1 MYETADKTRCPVA
14 MFQMFKEKRPT
25 ELTNTDPLYLAVIDK
40 PKSDIWYKSNKMGI
54 HTINTMM
61 KSMKINSPLSEAS
74 QNKKITNHS
83 ARKTTVR
90 KLKSAGI
97 PKCEIKNITGH
108 STEKGLDA
116 YDSGNEDEMHAMS
129 KVISGTGNNHQSQS
143 LPLHPQVYPQHLQSQ
158 ISSTTTSNFNFGI
171 NWNEPPSAS
180 KQPIQNFYFNH
191 CNVTVNNASTCPPK
205 RKRLAIISDSESSQ
219 E

>member
-1 MYETADKTRCPVA
+1 
-14 MFQMFKEKRPT
+14 
-25 ELTNTDPLYLAVIDK
+25 
-40 PKSDIWYKSNKMGI
+40 
-54 HTINTMM
+54 M
-61 KSMKINSPLSEAS
+61 KSMKINSPLSEVS
-74 QNKKITNHS
+74 QNKKNNQSLSTENNSKEI
-83 ARKTTVR
+83 
-90 KLKSAGI
+90 KSAGI
-97 PKCEIKNITGH
+97 SKCEIKNITGH

-143 LPLHPQVYPQHLQSQ
+143 LPLHPQVHPQHLQSQ